1 MFYYNM
7 KKNTLKGKK
16 LKMKGGGIHKKGGG
30 IHKKGPGIRV
40 NNKTIQF
47 SIDPFNLLLMGII
60 GFLLYQILQKD
71 LMIDNYVF
79 LNDTDHD
86 NDMIYTED
94 SNYDP
99 VLKKP
104 YRQNNEMMWTK
115 YLEQRPRIPNINIPT
130 RGMPTDYESVGFLK
144 GESGDLQKLVGRE
157 TYRGSNLWNYFTLNN
172 DYNQIP
178 IPLHLDNKDCT
189 DERGCSEIYDNQ
201 NVSVGGSSQT
211 ATIYNK
217 QPYRYIPQI

>member
-1 MFYYNM
+1 M
-7 KKNTLKGKK
+7 GKK
-16 LKMKGGGIHKKGGG
+16 IGGNNGYKNKKIKGGGIEKKGSN
-30 IHKKGPGIRV
+30 IQITLDPL
-40 NNKTIQF
+40 TI
-47 SIDPFNLLLMGII
+47 LLIGII
-60 GFLLYQILQKD
+60 GFLMYQILKKD
-71 LMIDNYVF
+71 NEIDNYLYF
-79 LNDTDHD
+79 IDKEDD
-86 NDMIYTED
+86 NNENIYLDD

-104 YRQNNEMMWTK
+104 YRKNNEMTWVN
-115 YLEQRPRIPNINIPT
+115 YLDQRPKFNIPT
-130 RGMPTDYESVGFLK
+130 RGMPTNYESVGYLK
-144 GESGDLQKLVGRE
+144 DESGNLQKLVGRE

-201 NVSVGGSSQT
+201 SLNVDGSQKT

-217 QPYRYIPQI
+217 EAYRYIPTI